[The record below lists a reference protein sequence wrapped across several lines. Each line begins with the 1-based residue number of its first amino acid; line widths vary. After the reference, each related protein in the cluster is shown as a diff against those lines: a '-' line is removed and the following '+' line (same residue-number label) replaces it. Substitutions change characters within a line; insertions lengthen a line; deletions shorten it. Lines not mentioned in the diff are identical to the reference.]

1 MDLTRFTKVKKKEKE
16 EVLLDNSEI
25 KVVKSGKSAKIKIK
39 DKDSIAKYH
48 SILFFAPTENR
59 IVRNDEEAQ
68 EFFEESIKEGTE
80 GLMFKSLSA
89 IYKPGLRTGAL
100 AKIKEVKED
109 IDVVILGAE
118 HGKGKR
124 AGFYSTFY
132 VGVFNEDYMDES
144 EMYLEVGKVSSGVK
158 ELEGE
163 GATLERLTSLLKPL
177 KTSEDRG
184 VIRFEPKIVIQV
196 RYQEIQKST
205 AYNSGYALRFPRI
218 VLIQ

>member
-163 GATLERLTSLLKPL
+163 GPTLEKLTSLLRPL

-184 VIRFEPKIVIQV
+184 VIRFEPKVVIQV

-218 VLIQ
+218 VLIP